1 MQRGV
6 TSASSGHI
14 SYPQSTPLRT
24 VAPVQKSFQQFVLQ
38 ALAAA
43 ALVAGSVTAH
53 ANTPSAGPAPIAG
66 PSVPAADLTL
76 LTDDARYV
84 RDWALESGDTRQQ
97 PFAVVDK
104 KAARIFVFDAEGHLL
119 GDSNV
124 LLGQG
129 LGDHSVPG
137 VADGDV
143 NRIPIADRT
152 TPAGRFA
159 SQPGRNLEGDA
170 NVWFDYQA
178 ALAIHRVRPG
188 AGHARRMASLATP
201 TPADNRASLGCV
213 VVTPGFYDDVIAP
226 TLGQRRGVVYVLPER
241 LPVRALFGPSATL
254 AGTPVTR
261 P

>member
-6 TSASSGHI
+6 TSASNGHI

-24 VAPVQKSFQQFVLQ
+24 VAPVLKLLSKSYALQ
-38 ALAAA
+38 ALVAAVLA
-43 ALVAGSVTAH
+43 TAGATAH
-53 ANTPSAGPAPIAG
+53 ANAPAAGPAPVAE
-66 PSVPAADLTL
+66 PVTPDLDL
-76 LTDDARYV
+76 LTEDARYV
-84 RDWALESGDTRQQ
+84 RDWAIDSGDTRQR

-104 KAARIFVFDAEGHLL
+104 KAARIFVFDAAGRLL
-119 GDSNV
+119 GDSNA

-129 LGDHSVPG
+129 PGDHSVPG

-143 NRIPIADRT
+143 NRIPLADRT
-152 TPAGRFA
+152 TPAGRFD
-159 SQPGRNLEGDA
+159 SQPGRNLTGDT

-188 AGHARRMASLATP
+188 AGQASRMASLATP
-201 TPADNRASLGCV
+201 SPADNRASLGCV
-213 VVTPGFYDDVIAP
+213 VVTPAFYDAVIAP

-254 AGTPVTR
+254 AGAPITR